1 MAKKVT
7 IRDVAK
13 LAGVSVA
20 TVSYVLNQKKGQKI
34 SDATRR
40 KVLQVSNLLGYMHS
54 SLVKSLVAQK
64 SNSVSLVYTPTDNA
78 LRRAIDM
85 RFFEDLAS
93 TLHGVGRE
101 LMINPR
107 MLKSTVTFSDAIVA
121 YNVTPL
127 VFRAIGNSNFIPL
140 IGVNVNIND
149 PLFFQINPSIQ
160 RLQNLARESFGH
172 RPCDVLYLP
181 SEDSELDKALL
192 AAFPAAIAIDETS
205 TLVNYLTSER
215 RLPVVCFGQDI
226 FDAVRGSKRDAVL
239 FEPYP
244 KQLVDKVVEALERTI
259 SKTDAGNKS
268 YEI

>member
-1 MAKKVT
+1 MGKKVT

-121 YNVTPL
+121 YNVTPS

-160 RLQNLARESFGH
+160 RLQNLARES
-172 RPCDVLYLP
+172 L
-181 SEDSELDKALL
+181 
-192 AAFPAAIAIDETS
+192 AIAIDETS